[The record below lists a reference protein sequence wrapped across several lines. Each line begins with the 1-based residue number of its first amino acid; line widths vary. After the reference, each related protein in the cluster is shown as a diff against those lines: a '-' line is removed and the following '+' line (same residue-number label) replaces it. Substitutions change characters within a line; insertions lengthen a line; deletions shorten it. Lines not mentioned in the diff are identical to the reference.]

1 MPLTKKKKQELL
13 KKYGRQDDDT
23 GSPEVQIVL
32 LTEQISQLT
41 EHFKIHKKDHHN
53 RRGLIQMVGK
63 RRKLLTYLKRIKPD
77 MYVSLIAE
85 LGLRR

>member
-1 MPLTKKKKQELL
+1 MPLTEKKKQELL
-13 KKYGRQDDDT
+13 KKYGRKKDDT
-23 GSPEVQIVL
+23 GSPEVQIAL
-32 LTEQISQLT
+32 LTEQITQLT

-63 RRKLLTYLKRIKPD
+63 RRKLLKYLNRIKPD
-77 MYVSLIAE
+77 RYVSLIAE

>member
-1 MPLTKKKKQELL
+1 MPLTEKKKQELL
-13 KKYGRQDDDT
+13 KKYGRKKDDT
-23 GSPEVQIVL
+23 GSPEVQIAL
-32 LTEQISQLT
+32 LTEQITQFT

-63 RRKLLTYLKRIKPD
+63 RRKLLKYLNRIKPD
-77 MYVSLIAE
+77 RYVSLIAE